1 MIFSMFEASIV
12 DEFLHGSYGSQPHR
26 CLLKD
31 HFIVIVITFADI
43 SPSETSEGLGLVMVK
58 R

>member
-26 CLLKD
+26 CLLKI
-31 HFIVIVITFADI
+31 HFIVIVITFA
-43 SPSETSEGLGLVMVK
+43 GLQFEPVQSWTIMY
-58 R
+58 